1 MECKEKQPLVFYDW
15 ETLKMA
21 DYKAIRIIHAIMAIN
36 PNAKV
41 NVWDNDIDRIDW
53 TISYWDETE
62 KKEKTAT
69 TTEISKSDILAKQKE
84 LQDAWDAA
92 YGG

>member
-1 MECKEKQPLVFYDW
+1 
-15 ETLKMA
+15 MA

-53 TISYWDETE
+53 TIEYWDETE
-62 KKEKTAT
+62 KKDKTVT
-69 TTEISKSDILAKQKE
+69 TNEISKLNAVFSQSTFTLTRFGICF
-84 LQDAWDAA
+84 
-92 YGG
+92 GGVGAVEVATFS

>member
-1 MECKEKQPLVFYDW
+1 
-15 ETLKMA
+15 MA

-92 YGG
+92 NGG